1 MMPRYI
7 CHADHLPRTSRRY
20 VWADDPSDAVIAY
33 LGNRLRSLSLQP
45 KSIKGHWVYLALVK
59 RGKTAKQGERTVC
72 VRVVEITR

>member
-1 MMPRYI
+1 MMPSYL
-7 CHADHLPRTSRRY
+7 CHADHLPRRASRHI
-20 VWADDPSDAVIAY
+20 WAANPSDAAVAY